1 MLTATPFT
9 DVEFKQRLFNA
20 NLRRLQELQLQA
32 AWQGLSCPPAV
43 SMEIE
48 ALERELQEIHGISPP
63 LQHSVAQSSSSQRTL
78 VMVILLKKFSERFLQ
93 VILRKSLS
101 YLLIYTSLLPPSS
114 SRHYHGSS
122 ISFVVF

>member
-78 VMVILLKKFSERFLQ
+78 VMVILLKK
-93 VILRKSLS
+93 ILRTVFAGNIEEITQLS
-101 YLLIYTSLLPPSS
+101 FDLHLSPSP
-114 SRHYHGSS
+114 
-122 ISFVVF
+122 FFQ